1 MIGCEGLNYLLLVG
15 LIFSVCMYILQRNK
29 LKNPDTIE
37 SDLIK
42 KAYFDPLTALP
53 NSQSINIILDDQI
66 SRCER
71 HEKSF
76 FTAII
81 KINNEM
87 DEVIVESG
95 LRLFNS
101 IRKEDTVGHIS
112 KGVFIIIFN
121 EYLDEPNLKI
131 ILERILKDFEKNF
144 SSKANESFK
153 ISIDMNIN
161 TYPNKSTAKEL
172 TSINPV
178 QKA

>member
-1 MIGCEGLNYLLLVG
+1 MIGCEGLNYLLLIG
-15 LIFSVCMYILQRNK
+15 LIFSVYMYILQRNK

-53 NSQSINIILDDQI
+53 NSESINIILDDQI
-66 SRCER
+66 SRCKR

-76 FTAII
+76 FTTII
-81 KINNEM
+81 KINNPM

-121 EYLDEPNLKI
+121 EYLNESNLKI
-131 ILERILKDFEKNF
+131 ILDRILKDFEKNF
-144 SSKANESFK
+144 SSKTNKSFK
-153 ISIDMNIN
+153 ILIDIHIN
-161 TYPNKSTAKEL
+161 TYPNKSTTKEL
-172 TSINPV
+172 KDINPV

>member
-1 MIGCEGLNYLLLVG
+1 MIGCEGLNYLLLIG
-15 LIFSVCMYILQRNK
+15 LVFSVYMYILQRNK
-29 LKNPDTIE
+29 LKNPDTVE

-53 NSQSINIILDDQI
+53 NSESINIILDDQI
-66 SRCER
+66 SRCQR

-81 KINNEM
+81 KINDPI

-112 KGVFIIIFN
+112 KDVFIIIFN
-121 EYLDEPNLKI
+121 EYLNESNLKI
-131 ILERILKDFEKNF
+131 ILDRILKDFEKNF
-144 SSKANESFK
+144 SSKANKSFK
-153 ISIDMNIN
+153 ISIDININ
-161 TYPNKSTAKEL
+161 TYPNKSTIKEL
-172 TSINPV
+172 IDINPV
-178 QKA
+178 QKG

>member
-1 MIGCEGLNYLLLVG
+1 MIGCEELNYLLLFG
-15 LIFSVCMYILQRNK
+15 LVFSLYMYVSQRDK
-29 LKNPDTIE
+29 LKNPDTVE

-81 KINNEM
+81 KINNPM

-121 EYLDEPNLKI
+121 EYLDESNLKI
-131 ILERILKDFEKNF
+131 ILDRVLKDFEKNF
-144 SSKANESFK
+144 SSKANKSFK

-161 TYPNKSTAKEL
+161 TYPNKSTTKEL
-172 TSINPV
+172 TDINPV